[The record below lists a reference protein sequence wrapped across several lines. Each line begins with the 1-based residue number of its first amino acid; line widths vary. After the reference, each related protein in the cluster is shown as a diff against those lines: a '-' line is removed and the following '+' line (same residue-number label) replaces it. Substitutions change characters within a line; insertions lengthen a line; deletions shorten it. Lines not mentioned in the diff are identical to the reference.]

1 MYIVL
6 SKARTAE
13 PVQTTGKLRKLEFMS
28 APKGIWED
36 GLQGGN
42 QGEIRPHR
50 PGLRGEAHFHFCLND
65 TV

>member
-42 QGEIRPHR
+42 LFIILHGNKEKKIRVR
-50 PGLRGEAHFHFCLND
+50 YALTDLG
-65 TV
+65 